1 MKKIVK
7 IIFIT
12 SLLIFIAGVACIGF
26 YVASIY
32 SKATKIE
39 LNEEKLTS
47 PSLAIAIY
55 DSDNKQI
62 KEENMF
68 NGKYIKYDQIPTHTI
83 DAFTS
88 IEDKEFFAHHGVNY
102 KRIISAM
109 LSNIKSGKLK
119 EGASTITQ
127 QLVKNTQLTSEKTFE
142 RKIKEIAL
150 AKKLEYRFS
159 KENIMEQ

>member
-68 NGKYIKYDQIPTHTI
+68 NGKYIK
-83 DAFTS
+83 
-88 IEDKEFFAHHGVNY
+88 
-102 KRIISAM
+102 
-109 LSNIKSGKLK
+109 
-119 EGASTITQ
+119 
-127 QLVKNTQLTSEKTFE
+127 
-142 RKIKEIAL
+142 
-150 AKKLEYRFS
+150 
-159 KENIMEQ
+159 